1 VAAVEENSDRML
13 GRLLLRP
20 SKRRRKAVHSQAEE
34 AASAAT
40 QGEAANAVTE
50 AGDSAAAATAVR
62 AAN

>member
-1 VAAVEENSDRML
+1 ML